1 MGCAGADDT
10 VLGCNGCNL
19 SLLYVTNSGL
29 TPATT
34 IAMNYIDRPLG
45 SVFSTL
51 SDQSYEKSF
60 AYFRLWFEIG
70 QTYSQIPPDLIFNT
84 IFANRTAGSSDSNS
98 IYPTAHLVLRLVND
112 AESDPILAPHST
124 RLRNRFGARILQQ
137 FFDDD
142 LYGVYI
148 DSSIPSRFYVDTNLI
163 AHYANL
169 GCIEEDTIRNYILQS
184 LISHTKVRDHQVIAL
199 AILFKIAGATFGAY
213 VDPAVVDRCF
223 ELFKNRHRDQ
233 WTGLLIQVSERVL
246 WAETLE
252 LRQNSR
258 K

>member
-1 MGCAGADDT
+1 MIQFSPSCDPVT
-10 VLGCNGCNL
+10 VLCLRNQPG
-19 SLLYVTNSGL
+19 SP
-29 TPATT
+29 PAATV
-34 IAMNYIDRPLG
+34 AMEHIQRPLD
-45 SVFSTL
+45 SAVSSL
-51 SDQSYEKSF
+51 SDQTYEKSF
-60 AYFRLWFEIG
+60 AYFRLWFGIG
-70 QTYSQIPPDLIFNT
+70 QTYSPTPSDLIFNT
-84 IFANRTAGSSDSNS
+84 IFTNRAVGSLHQSH
-98 IYPTAHLVLRLVND
+98 IYPAAHLILRLVND
-112 AESDPILAPHST
+112 VELDPILAPHST
-124 RLRNRFGARILQQ
+124 GLRSRFCARILQQ

-169 GCIEEDTIRNYILQS
+169 GYIEEDTIRNYILQS